1 MLLCAYS
8 KPVVLGLASQGGPVA
23 AQLWNAAHP
32 MTQPNA
38 LSSAGCLSTT
48 STPKMKKQAVRE
60 SNENNINKK
69 LARTYVAEKGDHSEN
84 VKRFC
89 EIFLETATIV
99 RTERRAQGRSCTQAP
114 QLAGCTAIAAGTPT
128 QPRAQLPGVVHPQA
142 FRDRLRGLGP
152 RFRTVS
158 AHPGRL

>member
-1 MLLCAYS
+1 
-8 KPVVLGLASQGGPVA
+8 
-23 AQLWNAAHP
+23 

-60 SNENNINKK
+60 SNKK
-69 LARTYVAEKGDHSEN
+69 LARTYVTEKGDHNEN

-99 RTERRAQGRSCTQAP
+99 RTERRAPGRSCTQAP

-142 FRDRLRGLGP
+142 FRDRLRG
-152 RFRTVS
+152 
-158 AHPGRL
+158 